1 METQPQRKQ
10 KQIEIYT
17 YTYMLS
23 NYPSLNH
30 SIPKT
35 QKEKCRIAMSC
46 PFEFYRILF
55 APHKNKGFLS
65 KRFDWIEKFQQNVVV
80 RNA

>member
-1 METQPQRKQ
+1 MQKKMETQPQRKQ

-23 NYPSLNH
+23 NYPSLIH

-46 PFEFYRILF
+46 PFEFT
-55 APHKNKGFLS
+55 GFCLHHIQT
-65 KRFDWIEKFQQNVVV
+65 KDYFPRGLTG
-80 RNA
+80 